1 MGKTRTCFIFY
12 FLFSGPDVTL
22 TPLPRLLPFF
32 ISAMAETQINVECL
46 GSTILS
52 KATTSGL
59 GSIQKPL
66 YEKYIQYR
74 KSSGKG
80 KKSQRAWLKVNP
92 DGITVI
98 FPTDEPGHTQNYFY
112 EKNSINFFDAVRFTV
127 TKGNDKKFH
136 YAFLPIDESHSL
148 NQGYDKLFSQMDK
161 KYQNYAKMEHPTI
174 ITCVMRRQSG
184 VRALDCHGFVTE
196 NDSDAFRI
204 MSAFSAM
211 PPEMRRLGPDVQD
224 EHEPRYQ
231 YRPPQGQK
239 PDLIQTEFGQFGI
252 YKGGKPINLTDEH
265 FRGNT
270 REPDRRGYQDEPEVD
285 RYIGNI
291 GKDERPQNRY
301 SFENRNARRDDYQE
315 GQPVY
320 AKVNRNSG
328 EIHHDRQRS
337 GELVDN
343 GRPSNLHFRQRSN
356 EIEDVHSPRYEDRSP
371 YGQDRGRMQNREDHR
386 IPRVM
391 SPLRNQGREPPATA
405 PKPQRAL
412 SPEPRFPRQ
421 DGRTPESPRG
431 VTRNFSG
438 RERPPSGQIDAPES
452 PRGGQRHSFGRDRP
466 PSGPISSVSNLES
479 RQDKPQKPVAKVP
492 PHLVAGIKVLP
503 TGFVPKAESP
513 KSPRRDLIGNIENYY
528 TNDDDDPYDNA
539 VSRQD
544 FYDNRKMVKSDSM
557 DEKYYREQ
565 DKSFGS
571 NPPPDV
577 LPKEEAQRNFREKGY
592 EQRSKSNTESPRF
605 PNDERTKRSS
615 APQMNY
621 GKHWT
626 YGEQLEK
633 FKQTEYEEPSNSS
646 NFEHEPRDSG
656 GKMVVDK
663 NGAKIEHD
671 YANMFSKVGI
681 REDANSQLHTAGT
694 NFESELGYFP

>member
-1 MGKTRTCFIFY
+1 M
-12 FLFSGPDVTL
+12 
-22 TPLPRLLPFF
+22 
-32 ISAMAETQINVECL
+32 SAIMSDTQINVECL

-74 KSSGKG
+74 KSGKG

-112 EKNSINFFDAVRFTV
+112 ERNSINFFDAVRFTM
-127 TKGNDKKFH
+127 TKGSDKKLQ

-161 KYQNYAKMEHPTI
+161 KYQNFAKMEHPTI
-174 ITCVMRRQSG
+174 IACVMRRQSG

-196 NDSDAFRI
+196 NDADAFRVL
-204 MSAFSAM
+204 SAFSAM
-211 PPEMRRLGPDVQD
+211 PTEMRRLGQGGQD
-224 EHEPRYQ
+224 EQDTRYQ
-231 YRPPQGQK
+231 YRPPQGQQ

-252 YKGGKPINLTDEH
+252 YQGGKPINLTDEH
-265 FRGNT
+265 FRGNK
-270 REPDRRGYQDEPEVD
+270 RDSDRRAYHDEPEVD

-291 GKDERPQNRY
+291 GKEERPNRY
-301 SFENRNARRDDYQE
+301 SFENREVRKDDYRE

-328 EIHHDRQRS
+328 ELFHERQRS
-337 GELVDN
+337 GELVEN
-343 GRPSNLHFRQRSN
+343 VRPSNLHFRQRSG
-356 EIEDVHSPRYEDRSP
+356 ELDEVSSPRYEERSP
-371 YGQDRGRMQNREDHR
+371 YAQERGRIQSREDHR

-412 SPEPRFPRQ
+412 SPEPRFPRP
-421 DGRTPESPRG
+421 DTRSPDSPRG
-431 VTRNFSG
+431 ITRNYSG
-438 RERPPSGQIDAPES
+438 RERPTSGNIDAPES
-452 PRGGQRHSFGRDRP
+452 PKNANRNSFGRDRP

-479 RQDKPQKPVAKVP
+479 RQDKSQKPVAKVP

-503 TGFVPKAESP
+503 TGFVPKVESP
-513 KSPRRDLIGNIENYY
+513 KSPRRDMVNNIENYY

-539 VSRQD
+539 VSRKE
-544 FYDNRKMVKSDSM
+544 FYDNRRNVKSENL
-557 DEKYYREQ
+557 DERYHREN
-565 DKSFGS
+565 DRNFDG
-571 NPPPDV
+571 NPPPDI
-577 LPKEEAQRNFREKGY
+577 LPKEDAYRNFRDVGHDY
-592 EQRSKSNTESPRF
+592 RSKSETDNPKLQ
-605 PNDERTKRSS
+605 NNERSKRSS
-615 APQMNY
+615 APSMNY
-621 GKHWT
+621 GKPWT

-633 FKQTEYEEPSNSS
+633 FKQTEYDEPSNSS
-646 NFEHEPRDSG
+646 SFERDSRDTG

-663 NGAKIEHD
+663 NGAKVEHD
-671 YANMFSKVGI
+671 YANMFSKVNI
-681 REDANSQLHTAGT
+681 RDEANSQLHTAGT